1 MIGTALQYAFNWNG
15 LSFSKM
21 FDVSKHY
28 VFLIKIVEAK
38 SFPYLFYQFFSYDDT
53 MFPCQGFFITYI
65 RILQLLHNYCIA
77 LDIHAIILIFV
88 KRTI

>member
-53 MFPCQGFFITYI
+53 MFPMSRVFYYIHQDPPAIT
-65 RILQLLHNYCIA
+65 RLLHCS
-77 LDIHAIILIFV
+77 
-88 KRTI
+88 